1 MHPSAGDAHRPQAGH
16 VHIVARLQV
25 VDETP
30 AVINAQPQRRAA
42 QVERELSGVVARRG
56 RHLAQRGVEVREVGL
71 PLAEAGYLWRGH
83 REPAP
88 TKGHPEILVIAVGR
102 HPLLAVL
109 PETDDVFDPIP
120 VTVEG
125 QDNWQRS
132 GLVLR

>member
-1 MHPSAGDAHRPQAGH
+1 MK
-16 VHIVARLQV
+16 
-25 VDETP
+25 
-30 AVINAQPQRRAA
+30 
-42 QVERELSGVVARRG
+42 RELGSVVARRG
-56 RHLAQRGVEVREVGL
+56 RRLAQRSVEVREVGL

-109 PETDDVFDPIP
+109 PEANDVFDAIP

-125 QDNWQRS
+125 QDNW
-132 GLVLR
+132 